1 MLIDQFDREIDY
13 LRISVTD
20 RCNLHCIYCVG
31 RKISFYPR
39 QEILTYEE
47 IFEIIKIAQE
57 LGIKKFRITGGEP
70 LLRSGLLNFLKKLA
84 NAKINYSLTT
94 NGLLLKK
101 YAKDLRQVG
110 LESINIS
117 LDTLEKNKFAKI
129 TGEDI
134 LPEIFRGIDEVE
146 KVGFSPI
153 KINVVVM
160 NGINENEIEN
170 FITFFGQRKNF
181 LIRFIEYMPF
191 ERSASDYFFPLS
203 GIEEKIKINP
213 QTFTKTKIEGAGPAR
228 YYQIGQ
234 TLVGFITPRSQPFCH
249 YCNRLRLTSDGK
261 LKPCLV
267 SPISYDLKEILRA
280 SSAMPPRQVAEEETG
295 YRRGDRS
302 SANQESNKSISQE
315 IKRIFKQ
322 AVQTKPEGHNF
333 HFLGEMIKI
342 GG

>member
-20 RCNLHCIYCVG
+20 RCNLRCIYCVG

-70 LLRSGLLNFLKKLA
+70 LLRRGLLNFLKKLA
-84 NAKINYSLTT
+84 NTKINYSLTT
-94 NGLLLKK
+94 NGLLLRK
-101 YAKDLRQVG
+101 YAKDLRRVG

-117 LDTLEKNKFAKI
+117 LDTLEKNKFTKI
-129 TGEDI
+129 TGEDL
-134 LPEIFRGIDEVE
+134 LPEILRGIDEVE

-170 FITFFGQRKNF
+170 FISFFEQRKNF

-191 ERSASDYFFPLS
+191 ERSAPDYFFPLS
-203 GIEEKIKINP
+203 GIEEKIKNKQP
-213 QTFTKTKIEGAGPAR
+213 QKAKIEGGGPAR
-228 YYQIGQ
+228 YYQIGEI
-234 TLVGFITPRSQPFCH
+234 TVGFITPRSQPFCH

-267 SPISYDLKEILRA
+267 SPISYDLKEILR
-280 SSAMPPRQVAEEETG
+280 SP
-295 YRRGDRS
+295 
-302 SANQESNKSISQE
+302 ANQKNNEFISRE
-315 IKRIFKQ
+315 IKKIFKQ
-322 AVQTKPEGHNF
+322 AVKTKPKGHNF